1 MALQTPRSLRFERDY
16 PNTRQMFFREV
27 PPFDHVIAD
36 RRTAAEGARTRA
48 ALFASKDG
56 VSLKISQD
64 GEVSIYSNGE
74 SQASIFNSELPE
86 LTTQHS
92 GRPLL
97 FRQGRTP
104 PSMTVH
110 LQACRQRALAS
121 TALRLAREA
130 LPPR

>member
-1 MALQTPRSLRFERDY
+1 MLSIQYYPFGCQNGQQNRQHSRLRIAGSAIPMLSVHAVHFALQSSFQAQYSTTHHGRGSCTSY
-16 PNTRQMFFREV
+16 
-27 PPFDHVIAD
+27 
-36 RRTAAEGARTRA
+36 TA
-48 ALFASKDG
+48 
-56 VSLKISQD
+56 
-64 GEVSIYSNGE
+64 
-74 SQASIFNSELPE
+74 QASIFNSELPE

>member
-1 MALQTPRSLRFERDY
+1 METESSEELA
-16 PNTRQMFFREV
+16 
-27 PPFDHVIAD
+27 VILD
-36 RRTAAEGARTRA
+36 LGRRRTAAAEGARTRA
-48 ALFASKDG
+48 ALLASKDC
-56 VSLKISQD
+56 VAMKISQD

-110 LQACRQRALAS
+110 LQVCRQRALAS